1 MSEESSD
8 GDEMERV
15 RFRVSGDSG
24 DGSSSVVAVAGEG
37 IVGDEFCL
45 FEEGGIGVPSHMVLC
60 VMATARCLFHYLPLG
75 LASSSSIVRLC
86 LAGAL
91 P

>member
-1 MSEESSD
+1 MSENSSD

-15 RFRVSGDSG
+15 RFRVAGDRG

-37 IVGDEFCL
+37 VVGDEFCL
-45 FEEGGIGVPSHMVLC
+45 FEGGVLVFPPHMALR
-60 VMATARCLFHYLPLG
+60 VMATALCLFHCLSLG
-75 LASSSSIVRLC
+75 FASSSSIVRLC